1 MITRQVL
8 ARDWIV
14 KYLQLA
20 SVYHVTVQLGM
31 QLEVRASLRCWSKSR
46 SSALLIKSRKRGIF
60 AAADQLPDLLPG
72 IFD

>member
-1 MITRQVL
+1 MTDRFMG
-8 ARDWIV
+8 

-31 QLEVRASLRCWSKSR
+31 QLEVRASLRRVWTLQSQSF
-46 SSALLIKSRKRGIF
+46 IKSRKRGIF

-72 IFD
+72 ISD